1 MKLTDQLLNILKEYK
16 TIQYNS
22 GDVIFS
28 NYEKC
33 ECIGILLNGS
43 IKISTITY
51 FEKEEIISI
60 LEPGDVFG
68 NVLIFSNNPFYLG
81 DIIANKKSTVVIIS
95 KKQLINLLQ
104 SNNFFLEVYLN
115 EVAETSLAIKQ
126 QNKLLLH
133 KSIKDRLLYY
143 FSSLSRKQLS
153 KTIIIPNISKLSMYL
168 SLPRPSVSRELTKL
182 ENEKLIKKEKN
193 KITLLY

>member
-1 MKLTDQLLNILKEYK
+1 M
-16 TIQYNS
+16 
-22 GDVIFS
+22 
-28 NYEKC
+28 
-33 ECIGILLNGS
+33 NGS

-104 SNNFFLEVYLN
+104 SNNFFLEIYLN